1 MTSNFKAVVEGLR
14 VEVELLS
21 EASEA
26 ELQRL
31 RDIVEEH
38 CPVLDLLQNATPVAI
53 RSQRAIA
60 GPVLAAG

>member
-1 MTSNFKAVVEGLR
+1 MTKNLRSVV
-14 VEVELLS
+14 
-21 EASEA
+21 EA

-38 CPVLDLLQNATPVAI
+38 GPVLDLLQNATPVAI
-53 RSQRAIA
+53 RSQRAVA